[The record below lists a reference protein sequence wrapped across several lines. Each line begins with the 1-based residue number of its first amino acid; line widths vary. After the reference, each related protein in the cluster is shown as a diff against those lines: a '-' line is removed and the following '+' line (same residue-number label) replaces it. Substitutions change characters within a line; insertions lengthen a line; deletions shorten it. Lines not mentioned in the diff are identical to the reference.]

1 MLQEEMRMDF
11 KEQIEVW
18 NLYSRNRSGGT
29 CKFDPLKNRSEKG
42 S

>member
-11 KEQIEVW
+11 KEQIEAW

-29 CKFDPLKNRSEKG
+29 YKCDPLKKWSEKG